1 MSRGIVG
8 ESKESIAYS
17 RIEKALKHDK
27 TPYKKQPSNLLE
39 SIQAMH
45 PTTWKEVIREMR
57 REYAHSGP
65 HVPLKQVVI

>member
-57 REYAHSGP
+57 REFTQSGP